1 MLRMSNAVTLTSFFS
16 KIVMLIIVCKK
27 GQKMEKNQIIDL
39 EITDLSYEAMGVA
52 HYEGMTVFVTNAL
65 PGETVKGKI
74 LKVKKNFA
82 FAKIEE
88 IVKESPDRV
97 NIKLNQWVQ
106 TGLASLAHIK
116 YDKQLEFKRNQVVN
130 LLKKAHLDDVEV
142 GETLPSP
149 EETGYR
155 NKAQVPVREVNG
167 QLEIGFFRRHSHDL
181 VPLTNFFTT
190 DPEIDRVLVAVRDI
204 LRQYR
209 VPAYDEVHNKGE
221 VRYLDV
227 RRSKATGEI
236 MVILVCLHKD
246 FPQLPKVAEAI
257 KQIDG
262 VTSLV
267 LNYNPKKTN
276 VILGKVD
283 YLIFGKPQ
291 ITDQIG
297 DVKFRISPESFFQ
310 INTLQTPRLYDL
322 AIKKAE
328 LAPDDVVVDAY
339 SGIGTIGLTVAK
351 HVKEVRGIES
361 VRDAVKDANNNAE
374 LNNID
379 NARYVAG
386 KAEEVM
392 PKWASKGMKTDV
404 IFVDPPRKGLTSEF
418 IDAAVKTNPKK
429 IVYIS
434 CNPATMIRDL
444 QELQGHGYS
453 FERIDPVDMFP
464 QTPHVEAVTV
474 LERR

>member
-1 MLRMSNAVTLTSFFS
+1 
-16 KIVMLIIVCKK
+16 
-27 GQKMEKNQIIDL
+27 MEKNQIIDL

-52 HYEGMTVFVTNAL
+52 HYEGMTVFVTSAL
-65 PGETVKGKI
+65 PGETVSAKV
-74 LKVKKNFA
+74 LKVKKHFA
-82 FAKIEE
+82 FAKIEK
-88 IVKESPDRV
+88 IIKESPDRV
-97 NIKLNQWVQ
+97 NIKLNEWVQ

-116 YDKQLEFKRNQVVN
+116 YDKQLEFKRTQVVN
-130 LLKKAHLDDVEV
+130 LLKKAHLDNVEV
-142 GETLPSP
+142 GETLASP

-155 NKAQVPVREVNG
+155 NKAQVPVREVDG
-167 QLEIGFFRRHSHDL
+167 QLDIGFFRRHSHDL

-190 DPEIDRVLVAVRDI
+190 DPEIDRVLVAVRDV

-209 VPAYDEVHNKGE
+209 VPAYDEIHNKGE

-246 FPQLPKVAEAI
+246 FRQLPKVAEAI
-257 KQIDG
+257 KEIDG

-310 INTLQTPRLYDL
+310 INSLQTPRLYDL
-322 AIKKAE
+322 AIKQADLKPTD
-328 LAPDDVVVDAY
+328 LVVDAY
-339 SGIGTIGLTVAK
+339 SGIGTIGLSVAG
-351 HVKEVRGIES
+351 HVEAVRGIES

-374 LNNID
+374 LNDIH
-379 NARYVAG
+379 NAKYVAG

-392 PKWASKGMKTDV
+392 PKWAAQGMKADV
-404 IFVDPPRKGLTSEF
+404 IFVDPPRKGLTPEF
-418 IDAAVKTNPKK
+418 IEAAVKTSPKK
-429 IVYIS
+429 IVYVS
-434 CNPATMIRDL
+434 CNPATLVRDL
-444 QELQGHGYS
+444 QDFQKHGYTFS
-453 FERIDPVDMFP
+453 RIDPVDMFP

-474 LERR
+474 LERTKKRGFDSIYE

>member
-1 MLRMSNAVTLTSFFS
+1 
-16 KIVMLIIVCKK
+16 
-27 GQKMEKNQIIDL
+27 MEKNQIIDL

-65 PGETVKGKI
+65 PGETVSAKI
-74 LKVKKNFA
+74 LKVKKRFA
-82 FAKIEE
+82 FAKIEK
-88 IVKESPDRV
+88 IIKESPDRV

-130 LLKKAHLDDVEV
+130 LLQKAHLDNVEV
-142 GETLPSP
+142 GQTLPSP

-155 NKAQVPVREVNG
+155 NKAQVPVRTVNG

-204 LRQYR
+204 LRASK
-209 VPAYDEVHNKGE
+209 VPAYDEIHNKGE

-227 RRSKATGEI
+227 RRSKANGEL

-246 FPQLPKVAEAI
+246 FPQLEKIASEI
-257 KQIDG
+257 KKIEG

-276 VILGKVD
+276 VILGKAD

-291 ITDQIG
+291 IVDQIG

-310 INTLQTPRLYDL
+310 INSLQTPRLYDL
-322 AIKKAE
+322 AIKQAD
-328 LAPDDVVVDAY
+328 LQPTDTVIDAY
-339 SGIGTIGLTVAK
+339 SGIGTIGLSVAK
-351 HVKEVRGIES
+351 HVKSVRGIEV
-361 VRDAVKDANNNAE
+361 VRDAVKDANDNAE
-374 LNNID
+374 MNDIH
-379 NARYVAG
+379 NAKYFVG
-386 KAEEVM
+386 KAEDLM
-392 PKWASKGMKTDV
+392 PRWAAKGITSDV
-404 IFVDPPRKGLTSEF
+404 IFVDPPRKGLTPEF
-418 IDAAVKTNPKK
+418 IAGAVKTGPKK

-434 CNPATMIRDL
+434 CNPATLVRDL
-444 QELQGHGYS
+444 QEFQKLGYD
-453 FERIDPVDMFP
+453 FNRIDPVDMFP
-464 QTPHVEAVTV
+464 QTPHVEAVAV
-474 LERR
+474 LTRK

>member
-1 MLRMSNAVTLTSFFS
+1 
-16 KIVMLIIVCKK
+16 
-27 GQKMEKNQIIDL
+27 MEKNQIIEL

-65 PGETVKGKI
+65 PGETVSAKV

-82 FAKIEE
+82 FAKIEQ
-88 IVKESPDRV
+88 IIKESPDRV
-97 NIKLNQWVQ
+97 NIELNQWVQ

-116 YDKQLEFKRNQVVN
+116 YDKQLEFKRDQVVN
-130 LLKKAHLDDVEV
+130 LLNKAHLDDIEV
-142 GETLPSP
+142 GQTLPSP

-167 QLEIGFFRRHSHDL
+167 ELEIGFFRRHSHDL

-190 DPEIDRVLVAVRDI
+190 NPEIDRVLVAVRDV
-204 LRQYR
+204 LRQNR
-209 VPAYDEVHNKGE
+209 VPAYDEIHNQGE

-257 KQIDG
+257 KAIKG
-262 VTSLV
+262 VTSLI

-310 INTLQTPRLYDL
+310 INSLQTPRLYDL
-322 AIKKAE
+322 AIEKAD
-328 LAPDDVVVDAY
+328 LKSDDVVVDAY

-351 HVKEVRGIES
+351 HVKSVRGIES
-361 VRDAVKDANNNAE
+361 VRDAVKDANNNAGI
-374 LNNID
+374 NDIHNTK
-379 NARYVAG
+379 YVTG

-392 PKWASKGMKTDV
+392 PKWAAKGMKTDV
-404 IFVDPPRKGLTSEF
+404 IFVDPPRKGLTPEF
-418 IDAAVKTNPKK
+418 IKAAVETGPKK

-434 CNPATMIRDL
+434 CNPATMVRDL
-444 QELQGHGYS
+444 QDFQKHGYS
-453 FERIDPVDMFP
+453 FNHIDPVDMFP

-474 LERR
+474 LERSDS

>member
-1 MLRMSNAVTLTSFFS
+1 
-16 KIVMLIIVCKK
+16 
-27 GQKMEKNQIIDL
+27 MEKNQIIDL

-52 HYEGMTVFVTNAL
+52 HYEGMTVFVTSAI
-65 PGETVKGKI
+65 PGEIVRVKI
-74 LKVKKNFA
+74 LKVKKTFA

-88 IVKESPDRV
+88 LIKESPDRV
-97 NIKLNQWVQ
+97 KIELNQWVQ

-116 YDKQLEFKRNQVVN
+116 YNKQLEFKRNQVVN
-130 LLKKAHLDDVEV
+130 LLKKAHLDDVQV
-142 GETLPSP
+142 GSTLPSP

-155 NKAQVPVREVNG
+155 NKAQVPVREVAG
-167 QLEIGFFRRHSHDL
+167 QLKIGFFRRHSHDL
-181 VPLTNFFTT
+181 VPLTNFLTT

-209 VPAYDEVHNKGE
+209 VPAYDEIHNQGE

-227 RRSKATGEI
+227 RRSKATGEM

-246 FPQLPKVAEAI
+246 FAQLPKVATDI
-257 KQIDG
+257 KKIPG

-291 ITDQIG
+291 LTDQIG

-310 INTLQTPRLYDL
+310 INSLQTPRLYDL
-322 AIKKAE
+322 AIKKANLQPE
-328 LAPDDVVVDAY
+328 DAVVDAY

-351 HVKEVRGIES
+351 HVRSVRGIES
-361 VRDAVKDANNNAE
+361 VRDAVKDANNNAK
-374 LNNID
+374 LNDIR
-379 NARYVAG
+379 NAKYVTG
-386 KAEEVM
+386 KAEEIM
-392 PKWASKGMKTDV
+392 PKWAEKGMQVDI
-404 IFVDPPRKGLTSEF
+404 IFVDPPRKGLTPEF
-418 IDAAVKTNPKK
+418 IEAAAKTNPKK

-434 CNPATMIRDL
+434 CNPATLVRDL
-444 QELQGHGYS
+444 QEFQKLGYT
-453 FERIDPVDMFP
+453 FDQIDPVDMFP

-474 LERR
+474 LERAEK